1 MRTIFTRAVVAASAL
16 ALVATGVAAQ
26 DRNASGGPESSP
38 FTLETDQPR
47 TPEQEAV
54 RFDTADVSLVVLP
67 SEKAIRGVSVLEFTV
82 LAPVRRLVVELDALF
97 DVSDVQVDG
106 QRIAR
111 DRWSNPEGRM
121 AIQLPRPLAAGERTT
136 LRIAY
141 GGQPRTARR
150 APWNGGF
157 VWSTAPSG
165 EPWIATAVQLEGC
178 DLIFPC
184 IDNSNAEPARVDIH
198 VTVPS
203 DLSAPANGT
212 FLGKVDN
219 GDGTTTWNWTVR
231 NPNIYA
237 VNLNVGPYEEVVGQ
251 YQSRFGNVIPMHFWH
266 LRSDRPEDVARLFAE
281 FPKMLDFFEATVGPY
296 PFGYEKMGVV
306 ETPHLGMEHQTI
318 NAYGNGFAVSDRGY
332 DTLLQHEFS
341 HEWFANQLTNRNA
354 DDMWLHEGLGSYM
367 QPLYARWLRGERYMQ
382 RELAD
387 QRDGLMNRAPVVSRT
402 PRTVDG
408 VYNAADGPGGD
419 IYSKG
424 SLIAHTLRM
433 TMGDAD
439 FFEALRIL
447 VYGRPD
453 PAPGNFV
460 PQIRS
465 TADYNRIV
473 NQVTGEN
480 YDWFFNA
487 YLYEASLPVLM
498 QSRDGD
504 RLNLAWTTPAGVFPM
519 PVEVEVNGR
528 LQTVRMPD
536 GRGFIDTPSGAVV
549 IVDPSNKVLR
559 QLDEVD
565 RLQAWRRA
573 QRGQE
578 AAAAATDGDHQE

>member
-1 MRTIFTRAVVAASAL
+1 MLKTFGRTLTMTCAL
-16 ALVATGVAAQ
+16 ALLSGAAMAQ
-26 DRNASGGPESSP
+26 DRNAEGGPESSA

-54 RFDTADVSLVVLP
+54 RFDKADVSITVLP
-67 SEKAIRGVSVLEFTV
+67 AEKAIRGVSVLDFTV
-82 LAPVRRLVVELDALF
+82 LAPIDSLVVELDALF
-97 DVSDVQVDG
+97 DISEVQVDG
-106 QRIAR
+106 QTIPA

-121 AIQLPRPLAAGERTT
+121 TIQLPHPLAAGERTS

-157 VWSTAPSG
+157 VWSTAPTG

-184 IDNSNAEPARVDIH
+184 IDNSNAEPGQVDIH
-198 VTVPS
+198 ITVPS
-203 DLSAPANGT
+203 NLSAPANGT
-212 FLGKVDN
+212 FQGKVDN
-219 GDGTTTWNWTVR
+219 GDGTTTWNWSIR

-237 VNLNVGPYEEVVGQ
+237 VNLNIGPYEEVSGQ

-266 LRSDRPEDVARLFAE
+266 LKSDKPEDVAALFAE
-281 FPKMLDFFEATVGPY
+281 FPLILDFFESTVGPY

-318 NAYGNGFAVSDRGY
+318 NAYGNGYEIDERGY
-332 DTLLQHEFS
+332 DDLLQHEFS
-341 HEWFANQLTNRNA
+341 HEWFANQLTNWNA

-367 QPLYARWLRGERYMQ
+367 QPLYARWLRGERYMH
-382 RELAD
+382 RELAN

-402 PRTVDG
+402 PKTVDD
-408 VYNAADGPGGD
+408 VYNRPNGPGGD

-424 SLIAHTLRM
+424 SLIAHTMRM
-433 TMGDAD
+433 TIGDDD

-465 TADYNRIV
+465 TPEYNRIV
-473 NQVTGEN
+473 NQVTGRN

-487 YLYEASLPVLM
+487 YLYEASLPVLT
-498 QSRDGD
+498 QTRDGD
-504 RLNLAWTTPAGVFPM
+504 RLNLAWSTPAGVFPM
-519 PVEVEVNGR
+519 PVEVEVNG
-528 LQTVRMPD
+528 TVRTVEMRD
-536 GRGFIDTPSGAVV
+536 GRGSIDTPRGAIV
-549 IVDPSNKVLR
+549 IVDPENKVLR

-565 RLQAWRRA
+565 RLRAYQRA
-573 QRGQE
+573 QRE
-578 AAAAATDGDHQE
+578 RRAAENGSGGGH

>member
-1 MRTIFTRAVVAASAL
+1 MLKTFGRTLTMTCAL
-16 ALVATGVAAQ
+16 ALLSGAAMAQ
-26 DRNASGGPESSP
+26 DRNAEGGPESSA

-54 RFDTADVSLVVLP
+54 RFDKADVSLTVLP
-67 SEKAIRGVSVLEFTV
+67 DEKAIRGVGVLDFTV
-82 LAPVRRLVVELDALF
+82 LAPIESLVVELDALF

-106 QRIAR
+106 QTIPR

-121 AIQLPRPLAAGERTT
+121 TIQLPRPLAAGARTS

-150 APWNGGF
+150 APWDGGF
-157 VWSTAPSG
+157 VWSTAPTG

-184 IDNSNAEPARVDIH
+184 IDNSNAEPGQVDIH
-198 VTVPS
+198 ITVPS
-203 DLSAPANGT
+203 NLSAPANGT
-212 FLGKVDN
+212 FQGKVDN
-219 GDGTTTWNWTVR
+219 GDGTTTWNWSIR

-237 VNLNVGPYEEVVGQ
+237 VNLNIGPYEEVSGQ

-266 LRSDRPEDVARLFAE
+266 LKSDKPEDVAALFAE
-281 FPKMLDFFEATVGPY
+281 FPLILDFFESTVGPY

-318 NAYGNGFAVSDRGY
+318 NAYGNGYEIDERGY
-332 DTLLQHEFS
+332 DDLLQHEFS
-341 HEWFANQLTNRNA
+341 HEWFANQLTNWNA

-367 QPLYARWLRGERYMQ
+367 QPLYARWLRGERYMH
-382 RELAD
+382 RELAN

-402 PRTVDG
+402 PKTVDD
-408 VYNAADGPGGD
+408 VYNRPTGPGGD

-424 SLIAHTLRM
+424 SLIAHTMRM
-433 TMGDAD
+433 TIGDED

-447 VYGRPD
+447 IYGRPD

-465 TADYNRIV
+465 TPEYNRIV
-473 NQVTGEN
+473 NEVTGRN

-487 YLYEASLPVLM
+487 YLYEASLPVLT
-498 QSRDGD
+498 QTRDGD
-504 RLNLAWTTPAGVFPM
+504 RLNLAWSTPAGVFPM
-519 PVEVEVNGR
+519 PVEVEVNG
-528 LQTVRMPD
+528 TVRTVEMRN
-536 GRGFIDTPSGAVV
+536 GRGSIDTPRGAIV
-549 IVDPSNKVLR
+549 IVDPENKVLR

-565 RLQAWRRA
+565 RLRAYQRA
-573 QRGQE
+573 QRE
-578 AAAAATDGDHQE
+578 RRAAENGSGDGH